1 MQTVFSMKGTIVRST
16 GSWYD
21 ILGEDKKKYKGRLRG
36 KFKSHNL
43 KVTNP
48 IAVGDIVEFEI
59 ENQAEHSAVITN
71 IDKRENYLIRKA
83 ISKSGHGHLIAT
95 NIDQAILMATLVS
108 PVTSAGFMDR
118 FLVSTEAFRIPTVIV
133 FNKTDLYEKK
143 TLEKLKELTDIYEP
157 LGYRCLSTSVISNQG
172 IEEFK
177 SILRNKKSLIAG
189 HSGVGK
195 SSLINNIAPWL
206 TLKTS
211 EISDWTEKGVHSTTF
226 AEMFGIEPDTYIIDT
241 PGIKELGLFEIGEEE
256 LSHYFPEMR
265 ALLGECKFHNCKHI
279 NEPKCAVIEKVK
291 IGEIALSRYQS
302 YLKLMENED

>member
-1 MQTVFSMKGTIVRST
+1 MKGIIVRST

-21 ILGEDKKKYKGRLRG
+21 ILGEDKNKYKGRLRG
-36 KFKSHNL
+36 KFKNHNL

-48 IAVGDIVEFEI
+48 IAVGDVVAFEI
-59 ENQAEHSAVITN
+59 ENNAEQSAVITN
-71 IDKRENYLIRKA
+71 IDKRDNYLIRKA

-95 NIDQAILMATLVS
+95 NIDQAILLVTLIS
-108 PVTSAGFMDR
+108 PVTSVGFMDR

-133 FNKTDLYEKK
+133 FNKTDLYDKDNQ
-143 TLEKLKELTDIYEP
+143 EKLKELSNIYEP
-157 LGYRCLSTSVISNQG
+157 LGYRCHSTSTVNNQG

-177 SILRNKKSLIAG
+177 SILKNKKSLIAG

-226 AEMFGIEPDTYIIDT
+226 AEMFEIEPDTYIIDT

-291 IGEIALSRYQS
+291 SGEIALSRYQS
-302 YLKLMENED
+302 YLKLMEDED